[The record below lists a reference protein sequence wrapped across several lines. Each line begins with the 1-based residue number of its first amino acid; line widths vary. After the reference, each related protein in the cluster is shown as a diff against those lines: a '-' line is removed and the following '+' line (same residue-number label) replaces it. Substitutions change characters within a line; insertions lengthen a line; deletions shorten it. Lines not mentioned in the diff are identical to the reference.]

1 MENSIPGV
9 GLTTVTKRRVKGVAM
24 AGMFTL
30 SHPIS
35 LHFTRHRRKTEIQTR
50 RVTKI

>member
-9 GLTTVTKRRVKGVAM
+9 GLTTVTKRRV